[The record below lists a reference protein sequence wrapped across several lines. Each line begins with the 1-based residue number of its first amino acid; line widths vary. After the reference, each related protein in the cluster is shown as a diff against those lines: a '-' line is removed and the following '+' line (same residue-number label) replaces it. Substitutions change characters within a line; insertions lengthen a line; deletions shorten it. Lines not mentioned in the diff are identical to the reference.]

1 MVFNSW
7 VSVLIVVKGGIMDIA
22 KIPHF
27 FKPCKMLYDSMVP
40 PIIVTLGILFLG
52 GKFVYDF

>member
-1 MVFNSW
+1 MPKYS
-7 VSVLIVVKGGIMDIA
+7 
-22 KIPHF
+22 HF
-27 FKPCKMLYDSMVP
+27 FKPCKMLYDSMMTIVP